1 MMPGDPDTFGEDRY
15 QEAVINFNTQG
26 EITNF
31 QLAISNNLYTQVIK
45 KNASVKDM
53 RCRQMILDYVE
64 QFRTAYNTKD
74 MEFLEQIFSED
85 ALIITGKVV
94 KRQSVE
100 KGFGFMGDK
109 AKVEYSVQSKKQYL
123 GRLANVFRN
132 NKRIHVVFDE
142 IKVYAHPAKENYYG
156 VLLKQGYSS
165 DSYSDIG
172 YLFLLWDFNNEAGPK
187 IHVRTWQPEKIDAN
201 TPLPLDEIFS
211 VDDFE
216 FNNNNNNM
224 KKLILFLSLFMAV
237 SSSVFA
243 QEIRVKSYKALERD
257 LTARTQ
263 ERLDRNDNPCSV
275 IKIVSSGKDFS
286 FEGNVIGDPVVKNG
300 ETMIY
305 ITEGTRR
312 LTIRHAKYGV
322 LRYELPERVKK
333 QTVYELALKLIE
345 DKNNKLRTLV
355 MPVAG
360 INPEQFSYGIMVG
373 LVKRTGGYIKARYS
387 FKNVSTDNMECD
399 DSGVLTGTEGSL
411 PWYSGNT
418 EKAV

>member
-1 MMPGDPDTFGEDRY
+1 
-15 QEAVINFNTQG
+15 
-26 EITNF
+26 
-31 QLAISNNLYTQVIK
+31 
-45 KNASVKDM
+45 
-53 RCRQMILDYVE
+53 
-64 QFRTAYNTKD
+64 
-74 MEFLEQIFSED
+74 
-85 ALIITGKVV
+85 
-94 KRQSVE
+94 
-100 KGFGFMGDK
+100 
-109 AKVEYSVQSKKQYL
+109 
-123 GRLANVFRN
+123 
-132 NKRIHVVFDE
+132 
-142 IKVYAHPAKENYYG
+142 
-156 VLLKQGYSS
+156 
-165 DSYSDIG
+165 
-172 YLFLLWDFNNEAGPK
+172 
-187 IHVRTWQPEKIDAN
+187 
-201 TPLPLDEIFS
+201 
-211 VDDFE
+211 
-216 FNNNNNNM
+216 M

-333 QTVYELALKLIE
+333 QTVYELTLKLIE

-373 LVKRTGGYIKARYS
+373 LVKRTGGYIKAKYS
-387 FKNVSTDNMECD
+387 FKNVSMDNMECD

-418 EKAV
+418 EKSRLAITGGVLQRIWKTGYVYAGAGYGFRTLGWETTDGLWVKNIDHSYKGVEAEIGLIIRFGGFAISAGAQTNQFKYAEANVGIGIMF

>member
-1 MMPGDPDTFGEDRY
+1 MRKIIYKLLLCMLPAFCMFLSASAQYVTTLTITDLDNAGLKGKIEKNITSLLSEFNTAQANGKLPAFNDCIISERAKSSILSLWENTPFRCSETSFTQKCLNSIDGYQVRNISLWMMPDDPDTFGEDRY

-216 FNNNNNNM
+216 
-224 KKLILFLSLFMAV
+224 I
-237 SSSVFA
+237 
-243 QEIRVKSYKALERD
+243 
-257 LTARTQ
+257 
-263 ERLDRNDNPCSV
+263 
-275 IKIVSSGKDFS
+275 
-286 FEGNVIGDPVVKNG
+286 
-300 ETMIY
+300 
-305 ITEGTRR
+305 
-312 LTIRHAKYGV
+312 
-322 LRYELPERVKK
+322 
-333 QTVYELALKLIE
+333 
-345 DKNNKLRTLV
+345 
-355 MPVAG
+355 
-360 INPEQFSYGIMVG
+360 
-373 LVKRTGGYIKARYS
+373 
-387 FKNVSTDNMECD
+387 
-399 DSGVLTGTEGSL
+399 
-411 PWYSGNT
+411 
-418 EKAV
+418 